1 MTAEM
6 LLRTILFVIPAIFGY
21 YVINKS
27 FLFIFKRIVA
37 CINDYWYQTFNQS
50 SVLTD
55 DDAAHMANAI
65 TICIYMSIYL
75 FCVFLMFFN
84 I

>member
-21 YVINKS
+21 YVIHKS

-55 DDAAHMANAI
+55 DDAEHMANSI

-75 FCVFLMFFN
+75 FCIFQMFFN

>member
-21 YVINKS
+21 YIIYKLL
-27 FLFIFKRIVA
+27 LFIFKRIIA

-55 DDAAHMANAI
+55 DDAEHMANAI
-65 TICIYMSIYL
+65 ATCIYLSIYL

>member
-6 LLRTILFVIPAIFGY
+6 LLRIILFVIPAIFGY
-21 YVINKS
+21 YTINKS
-27 FLFIFKRIVA
+27 FLFIFKRIIA

-55 DDAAHMANAI
+55 DDAERMADAI
-65 TICIYMSIYL
+65 TTCIYLSVFWLCI
-75 FCVFLMFFN
+75 FLMFFN

>member
-27 FLFIFKRIVA
+27 LLFIFKRIVA
-37 CINDYWYQTFNQS
+37 CINDYWYQTFNRS

-55 DDAAHMANAI
+55 DDADRMANFI

-75 FCVFLMFFN
+75 LCIFLRFFFD
-84 I
+84 